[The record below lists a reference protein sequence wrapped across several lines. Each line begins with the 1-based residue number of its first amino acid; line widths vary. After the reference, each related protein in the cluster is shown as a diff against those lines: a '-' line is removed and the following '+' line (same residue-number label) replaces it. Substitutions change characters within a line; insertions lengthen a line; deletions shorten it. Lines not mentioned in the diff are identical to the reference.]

1 MLPNVA
7 QPTSYFVEIRV
18 ALGIELKKSSV
29 GLLAEEEDPLSHALE
44 AA

>member
-1 MLPNVA
+1 LIEVGA
-7 QPTSYFVEIRV
+7 